1 MRPKLRQ
8 SAMLLCCLA
17 ASCSR
22 GGATERSAAAAA
34 TTPVGATGQ
43 TVAPAKPPEACDT
56 GISEARGRGA
66 AAVGGTLTA
75 GTAKPPSS
83 VVSPPGMV
91 WVAGGEFDQG
101 SDEEMFQDARP
112 IHHVSVEGFWIDATE
127 VTNAEFKR
135 FADETKYVTVA
146 ERVPKAEDYPGAL
159 PDMLVPG
166 SVVFSPPSK
175 AVPLNDHFQWWNYVK
190 GASWRHPEGPG
201 SSIAKR
207 MDHPVVHIA
216 FEDAQAYAKWAGK
229 RLPTEA
235 EWEFAA
241 RGGLAGKKYTWGDEF
256 RPKGRYMANTFQ
268 GHFPEKNTAED
279 GYVATNP
286 VKAFPP
292 NGYGL
297 YGMAGNVW
305 EWVSDWYRPDY
316 YARLASLG
324 GTARNPP
331 GPSDAFDPSEPGVQ
345 KRVQKGGSFLCT
357 DQYCS
362 RYMPGGRGK
371 GAPDT
376 GTNHLGFRLVKSG

>member
-1 MRPKLRQ
+1 M
-8 SAMLLCCLA
+8 A
-17 ASCSR
+17 A
-22 GGATERSAAAAA
+22 
-34 TTPVGATGQ
+34 
-43 TVAPAKPPEACDT
+43 
-56 GISEARGRGA
+56 
-66 AAVGGTLTA
+66 
-75 GTAKPPSS
+75 
-83 VVSPPGMV
+83 PPGMV
-91 WVAGGEFDQG
+91 WVTGGEFDQG

-112 IHHVSVEGFWIDATE
+112 IHRVSVDGFWMDATE
-127 VTNAEFKR
+127 VTNADFKR

-146 ERVPKAEDYPGAL
+146 ERVPRAEDYPGAL
-159 PDMLVPG
+159 PEMLVPG
-166 SVVFSPPSK
+166 SVVFSPPKK
-175 AVPLNDHFQWWNYVK
+175 AVPLNNHFQWWNYVK

-207 MDHPVVHIA
+207 MDHPAVHIA
-216 FEDAQAYAKWAGK
+216 FEDAEAYAKWAGK

-241 RGGLAGKKYTWGDEF
+241 RGGLAGKKYPWGDEF
-256 RPKGRYMANTFQ
+256 RPNGKYMANTFQ
-268 GHFPEKNTAED
+268 GHFPDKNTAED

-297 YGMAGNVW
+297 FGMAGNVW

-316 YARLASLG
+316 YARLSGAG
-324 GTARNPP
+324 GVARNPP
-331 GPSDAFDPSEPGVQ
+331 GPSDSFDPSEPGVQ

-376 GTNHLGFRLVKSG
+376 GTNHLGFRLVRSG

>member
-1 MRPKLRQ
+1 MVFARAMRLELRR

-17 ASCSR
+17 AACSR
-22 GGATERSAAAAA
+22 NGGES
-34 TTPVGATGQ
+34 
-43 TVAPAKPPEACDT
+43 APANAPARPATAMKQGEACDT
-56 GISEARGRGA
+56 GISAARGRA
-66 AAVGGTLTA
+66 ASPAGSPVLTA
-75 GTAKPPSS
+75 GTAKATSS
-83 VVSPPGMV
+83 VVAPPGMV
-91 WVAGGEFDQG
+91 WVPGGEFDQG

-112 IHHVSVEGFWIDATE
+112 IHHVGVDGFWMDATE
-127 VTNAEFKR
+127 VTNSDFKR

-146 ERVPKAEDYPGAL
+146 ERVPRAEDYPGAL

-166 SVVFSPPSK
+166 SVVFSPPRK

-201 SSIAKR
+201 TSIAKR

-216 FEDAQAYAKWAGK
+216 YEDAQAYAKWAGK
-229 RLPTEA
+229 RIPTEA

-241 RGGLAGKKYTWGDEF
+241 RGGLAGKKYPWGDEF
-256 RPKGRYMANTFQ
+256 RPGGKYMANTFQ

-286 VKAFPP
+286 VKAFPA
-292 NGYGL
+292 NAYGL

-316 YARLASLG
+316 YGRLASQG

-331 GPSDAFDPSEPGVQ
+331 GPSDSFDPSEPGVQ

-376 GTNHLGFRLVKSG
+376 GTSHLGFRLVKS

>member
-1 MRPKLRQ
+1 MTGRALLALLLVTACSRQ
-8 SAMLLCCLA
+8 PTSAGGPGQDSVPVAA
-17 ASCSR
+17 ASTSK
-22 GGATERSAAAAA
+22 A
-34 TTPVGATGQ
+34 
-43 TVAPAKPPEACDT
+43 PEACDT
-56 GISEARGRGA
+56 GISAARGRA
-66 AAVGGTLTA
+66 APPVGSTLTA
-75 GTAKPPSS
+75 AAAKPQAP
-83 VVSPPGMV
+83 VVAPPGMV
-91 WVAGGEFDQG
+91 WVPGGEFDQG

-112 IHHVSVEGFWIDATE
+112 IHHVSVEGFWMDTTE
-127 VTNAEFKR
+127 VTNTDFKR

-146 ERVPKAEDYPGAL
+146 ERVPRAEDYPGAL

-166 SVVFSPPSK
+166 SVVFSPPRK

-229 RLPTEA
+229 RIPTEA

-241 RGGLAGKKYTWGDEF
+241 RGGLPQKKYPWGNEF
-256 RPKGRYMANTFQ
+256 RPGGKYMANTFQ

-292 NGYGL
+292 NAYGL

-316 YARLASLG
+316 YARLASQG
-324 GTARNPP
+324 GTARNPQ
-331 GPSDAFDPSEPGVQ
+331 GPSESLDPSEPGVQ

-376 GTNHLGFRLVKSG
+376 GTNHLGFRLVKSS

>member
-1 MRPKLRQ
+1 MVL
-8 SAMLLCCLA
+8 SCLA
-17 ASCSR
+17 AACSR
-22 GGATERSAAAAA
+22 GAGTDRPAPTPAAVTASAS
-34 TTPVGATGQ
+34 GQ
-43 TVAPAKPPEACDT
+43 AAPAAKEGETCDT
-56 GISEARGRGA
+56 GLSMARARGAPPGTP
-66 AAVGGTLTA
+66 TLTA
-75 GTAKPPSS
+75 GTSKTPSS
-83 VVSPPGMV
+83 VAAPQGMV
-91 WVAGGEFDQG
+91 WVPGGEFDQG

-112 IHHVSVEGFWIDATE
+112 IHRVRVDGFWMDATE
-127 VTNAEFKR
+127 VTNGEFKR

-146 ERVPKAEDYPGAL
+146 ERVPRAEDYPGAL

-166 SVVFSPPSK
+166 SVVFSPPKK

-201 SSIAKR
+201 STIGRR

-216 FEDAQAYAKWAGK
+216 FEDAQAYATWAGK

-241 RGGLAGKKYTWGDEF
+241 RGGLAAKKYPWGDDF
-256 RPKGRYMANTFQ
+256 RPGGKYMANTFQ

-286 VKAFPP
+286 VKAFPA
-292 NGYGL
+292 NAFGL

-316 YARLASLG
+316 YARLASQG
-324 GTARNPP
+324 GTARSPP
-331 GPSDAFDPSEPGVQ
+331 GPPDSFDPSEPGVQ

-376 GTNHLGFRLVKSG
+376 GTNHLGFRLVKS

>member
-1 MRPKLRQ
+1 MPRELG
-8 SAMLLCCLA
+8 ACALLVLA
-17 ASCSR
+17 FGAACSR
-22 GGATERSAAAAA
+22 SA
-34 TTPVGATGQ
+34 PP
-43 TVAPAKPPEACDT
+43 APAPAPAPTTQAAKATAPEACDT
-56 GISEARGRGA
+56 GISTARGRA
-66 AAVGGTLTA
+66 APAGSPTLTA
-75 GTAKPPSS
+75 AASRPNSS
-83 VVSPPGMV
+83 AVAPPGMV
-91 WVAGGEFDQG
+91 WVPGGEFDQG

-112 IHHVSVEGFWIDATE
+112 IHRVGVDGFWMDATE

-135 FADETKYVTVA
+135 FADETKYVTIA
-146 ERVPKAEDYPGAL
+146 ERVPRAEDYPGAL

-166 SVVFSPPSK
+166 SVVFSPPKK
-175 AVPLNDHFQWWNYVK
+175 AVSLNDHYQWWNYVK
-190 GASWRHPEGPG
+190 GASWRHPEGPA

-241 RGGLAGKKYTWGDEF
+241 RGGLAGKKYPWGDEF
-256 RPKGRYMANTFQ
+256 RPGGKYMANTFQ

-286 VKAFPP
+286 VKAFRP
-292 NGYGL
+292 NAYGL

-305 EWVSDWYRPDY
+305 EWVSDWYRADY
-316 YARLASLG
+316 YALLAAKG

-331 GPSDAFDPSEPGVQ
+331 GPSDSFDPSEPGVQ

-371 GAPDT
+371 GTPDT
-376 GTNHLGFRLVKSG
+376 GTNHLGFRLVKS